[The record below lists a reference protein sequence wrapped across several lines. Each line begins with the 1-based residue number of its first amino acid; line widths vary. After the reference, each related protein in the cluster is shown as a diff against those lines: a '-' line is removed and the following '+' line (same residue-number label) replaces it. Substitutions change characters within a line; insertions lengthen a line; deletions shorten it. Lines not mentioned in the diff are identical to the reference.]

1 MPGSKSMTVNFSSP
15 TFPFH
20 LPKLFGKEC
29 QLSAQPI
36 QGYKLP
42 ASEIE
47 KKKEKEKNTTCYSEY
62 FETSSWNEA
71 WLYFILWLEWT
82 KVKQSSEGKSVFI
95 F

>member
-1 MPGSKSMTVNFSSP
+1 MTVNFSSP

-47 KKKEKEKNTTCYSEY
+47 IKKEKEKKNTTVTQNTLKPLLEMK
-62 FETSSWNEA
+62 
-71 WLYFILWLEWT
+71 LGFIL
-82 KVKQSSEGKSVFI
+82 SFG
-95 F
+95 

>member
-1 MPGSKSMTVNFSSP
+1 MTVNFSSP

-47 KKKEKEKNTTCYSEY
+47 IKKEKEKKTQ
-62 FETSSWNEA
+62 
-71 WLYFILWLEWT
+71 LLLRIL
-82 KVKQSSEGKSVFI
+82 
-95 F
+95 